1 MLNLIKKKIVSQI
14 IKYQVDKPINQ
25 KKTKKKF
32 VSKTKFLLNRFGN
45 KNPKKIFYVIK
56 VDKNGGG
63 GLFSNVLF
71 VLNHLKICE
80 RHNFIPVVDMENFPT
95 RYNEK
100 NKINNSYNSWEYYF
114 EKVSKFSLNEVYS
127 SNNVILTD
135 GFINDEMAINYKT
148 DKDIYKLFNKYIK
161 IKKKFLISSKKFS
174 KKYFKNKKVLAV
186 HFRGTSMKTIPKHP
200 LPPTP
205 MQIINLVDEAIDK
218 YKFDKIFFVTD
229 QLKYLDLFKKIY
241 GEKLCYRN
249 SFRSNKSKIFDLN
262 VRKNHRYNMG
272 VDALE
277 DTLLISKLRYLICSR
292 SNMSEVA
299 SIMINK
305 KMKVIEIWNGYNP
318 NKILFSQFNWKLREN
333 LPEALGGFKKKIN
346 LKFSKR
352 K

>member
-1 MLNLIKKKIVSQI
+1 MLNFIKKKIIYQI
-14 IKYQVDKPINQ
+14 IKYQVDKPINR
-25 KKTKKKF
+25 KKIRKKF
-32 VSKTKFLLNRFGN
+32 STKTKFLLKKFGN

-80 RHNFIPVVDMENFPT
+80 RHNFIPVIDMENFPT

-135 GFINDEMAINYKT
+135 GFINDEMATNYKT
-148 DKDIYKLFNKYIK
+148 GEDFYKLFNKYIK
-161 IKKKFLISSKKFS
+161 IRKKFLINSIKFS
-174 KKYFKNKKVLAV
+174 KKHFKGKKVLAV

-205 MQIINLVDEAIDK
+205 IQIISLIDEAIDK
-218 YKFDKIFFVTD
+218 YKFNKIFLVTD
-229 QLKYLDLFKKIY
+229 QLSYLELFKKKY
-241 GEKLCYRN
+241 GKKLCYRN

-262 VRKNHRYNMG
+262 IRKNHRYNMG

-277 DTLLISKLRYLICSR
+277 DTLLISKLKYLICSR

-305 KMKVIEIWNGYNP
+305 KMKVLEIWNGYNP
-318 NKILFSQFNWKLREN
+318 NKILFSQFNWKIKEN
-333 LPEALGGFKKKIN
+333 LPEALGGFKKKVN
-346 LKFSKR
+346 LKFSER